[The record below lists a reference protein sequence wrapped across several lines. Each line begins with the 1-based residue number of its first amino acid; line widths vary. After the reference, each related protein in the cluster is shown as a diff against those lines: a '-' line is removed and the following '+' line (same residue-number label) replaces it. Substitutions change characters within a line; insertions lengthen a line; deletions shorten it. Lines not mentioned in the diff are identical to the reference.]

1 MSHDLDILGF
11 VAGGLVIGIAFI
23 AQYLGQTVLQVRHG
37 ISECSLVF
45 HFENLSFR
53 IFFFF
58 TLLLFQIMLSI
69 FGMVGGPLLGLFISG
84 IFFPFI
90 NAPVSTNIQ
99 KDILSLPIAPNTMR
113 NGFCFKINRIILK
126 PRTLYINKIICQS
139 VNVTFR
145 VITSPLTLYR
155 GRCVDWYSVRSWRFG
170 SGSAEQFSFRSLQL
184 RVLAPLS
191 ATCSQRTV
199 MALCLMPQTWTTRP
213 RPWWALYLHQ
223 LYQQQWILQPHRKTF
238 C

>member
-126 PRTLYINKIICQS
+126 PGTLYINKIICH
-139 VNVTFR
+139 
-145 VITSPLTLYR
+145 L
-155 GRCVDWYSVRSWRFG
+155 
-170 SGSAEQFSFRSLQL
+170 
-184 RVLAPLS
+184 
-191 ATCSQRTV
+191 
-199 MALCLMPQTWTTRP
+199 
-213 RPWWALYLHQ
+213 
-223 LYQQQWILQPHRKTF
+223 
-238 C
+238 

>member
-1 MSHDLDILGF
+1 MAPFLFIKCKSTAVMLKQSWTYCLTDQLRKSSKYFILSINRKLKYCFLMSHDLDILGF

-99 KDILSLPIAPNTMR
+99 KDIIFFTHCSKHNAQRILFQNQSYY
-113 NGFCFKINRIILK
+113 FKTK
-126 PRTLYINKIICQS
+126 DS
-139 VNVTFR
+139 V
-145 VITSPLTLYR
+145 Y
-155 GRCVDWYSVRSWRFG
+155 
-170 SGSAEQFSFRSLQL
+170 
-184 RVLAPLS
+184 
-191 ATCSQRTV
+191 
-199 MALCLMPQTWTTRP
+199 
-213 RPWWALYLHQ
+213 
-223 LYQQQWILQPHRKTF
+223 
-238 C
+238 

>member
-53 IFFFF
+53 IFSFF

-99 KDILSLPIAPNTMR
+99 KDILFFTHCSKHN
-113 NGFCFKINRIILK
+113 
-126 PRTLYINKIICQS
+126 
-139 VNVTFR
+139 
-145 VITSPLTLYR
+145 
-155 GRCVDWYSVRSWRFG
+155 
-170 SGSAEQFSFRSLQL
+170 
-184 RVLAPLS
+184 
-191 ATCSQRTV
+191 SQR
-199 MALCLMPQTWTTRP
+199 
-213 RPWWALYLHQ
+213 
-223 LYQQQWILQPHRKTF
+223 ILFQNQSYYFKTKDSVY
-238 C
+238 